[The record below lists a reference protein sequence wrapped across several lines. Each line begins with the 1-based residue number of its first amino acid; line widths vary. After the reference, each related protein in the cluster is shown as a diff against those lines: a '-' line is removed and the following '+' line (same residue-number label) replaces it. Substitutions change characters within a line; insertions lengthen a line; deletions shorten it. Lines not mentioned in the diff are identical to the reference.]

1 MARFFSHAKIFRG
14 IASILEKVTCKRE
27 DIIKNIIDGFKLS
40 KEELSDRSADGV
52 YSTLRARIGTV
63 LNEMLGNDLISVDGD
78 GYYSLTA
85 PTPVVVRIER
95 CEREIIKALSEGSMS
110 KKMLRD
116 RLKRIF
122 GTHKTAT
129 HKDDERLFTY
139 IGQVTRR
146 MISAGIITF
155 NDGDYA
161 LAPKVSARLEDLK
174 AILTLKAEFLH
185 RIHEKGGEFFEGYF
199 MTLLKRYYEKNK
211 KQVLECFVTGG
222 TADGGIDG
230 IIKTR
235 DELGFIETTM
245 VQTKNRHEFASETDV
260 RGFYGA
266 VYAKRGTRGIYAIC
280 SDFHQSAM
288 RFLEGLDN
296 CIGING
302 ERIFALAI
310 ECEYGIK
317 RYRGR
322 LTIDSKI
329 L

>member
-1 MARFFSHAKIFRG
+1 MARFFSHIKIYRG
-14 IASILEKVTCKRE
+14 IASILERVSCKRE
-27 DIIKNIIDGFKLS
+27 DLIKNLIDGFKLS
-40 KEELSDRSADGV
+40 DEELSDRSADGV

-63 LNEMLGNDLISVDGD
+63 LNEMLGDDLISVDRD

-85 PTPVVVRIER
+85 PTPVVIRIER

-110 KKMLRD
+110 KKMLRE
-116 RLKRIF
+116 RLKSVF

-129 HKDDERLFTY
+129 YKDDERLYSYT
-139 IGQVTRR
+139 GQVMRR
-146 MISAGIITF
+146 MISAGIITL
-155 NDGDYA
+155 DGGNYA
-161 LAPKVSARLEDLK
+161 LAPKVSARLEDLN
-174 AILTLKAEFLH
+174 AILSLKAEFLH
-185 RIHEKGGEFFEGYF
+185 RLHNKGGEFFEHYF
-199 MTLLKRYYEKNK
+199 MTLLKKYYEKNK
-211 KQVLECFVTGG
+211 KQVIECFVTGG
-222 TADGGIDG
+222 SADGGIDG

-266 VYAKRGTRGIYAIC
+266 VYAKRGSRGIYAIT
-280 SDFHQSAM
+280 SDLHQSAM

-302 ERIFALAI
+302 ERLFALAI